1 MAAGALLVA
10 APENKPA
17 PVCDVIGLLTRK
29 NYYCNCRKVLNT
41 STVLFYTEMLELY
54 DLERILRI
62 FHHAES
68 NYVSDIIY
76 M

>member
-1 MAAGALLVA
+1 MVAGALLVA

-17 PVCDVIGLLTRK
+17 PVCDVNGLLTGK
-29 NYYCNCRKVLNT
+29 NYNYKYRKLLHT

-62 FHHAES
+62 FHLAGS